1 MSSQD
6 AVAAVIRALEAAE
19 IPYMMV
25 GAFSSNAYGIPR
37 STNDADVLVRLADGD
52 LNRLMSALGDEF
64 RLERQMRLETITNTF
79 RNVITF
85 LPTRFDFELFRLSED
100 AYDKE
105 RFQRRRRHRMGHPD
119 CETWI
124 PTAEDVIV
132 QKLRWARRKDI
143 DDARNV
149 LAVCADT
156 LDWDY
161 LTRWVSLHG
170 TLDLLNQLQVEVLD
184 LD

>member
-1 MSSQD
+1 
-6 AVAAVIRALEAAE
+6 
-19 IPYMMV
+19 
-25 GAFSSNAYGIPR
+25 
-37 STNDADVLVRLADGD
+37 
-52 LNRLMSALGDEF
+52 
-64 RLERQMRLETITNTF
+64 
-79 RNVITF
+79 
-85 LPTRFDFELFRLSED
+85 
-100 AYDKE
+100 
-105 RFQRRRRHRMGHPD
+105 MGHPD